1 MIPGDTDEGPRVSSL
16 FREWGG
22 DSQLV
27 GDGEGRGRV
36 SGRLRSGVG
45 KRPSTFKQ
53 NFGGIWQQQ
62 MDVFIHMGFD
72 PGLSGSSLDLC
83 SCHAHFSG
91 PKE

>member
-1 MIPGDTDEGPRVSSL
+1 
-16 FREWGG
+16 
-22 DSQLV
+22 
-27 GDGEGRGRV
+27 
-36 SGRLRSGVG
+36 
-45 KRPSTFKQ
+45 
-53 NFGGIWQQQ
+53 